1 MSSGDAVL
9 NTLME
14 RRSCRKYEKRP
25 VPHDVLEKIVE
36 AARHAPTA
44 MNRQELIF
52 YVVESP
58 EVTQKI
64 GMETHA
70 IAAKAVSR
78 LQDRMKQM
86 DLTNAITCDAQ
97 ACIIITVENNKDK
110 LYFAELDT
118 GLAVQNILIA
128 AAALGLRCLP
138 VGLAQGFNE
147 KGILEIIGAK
157 DEKMMLLIN
166 VGYPD
171 PEYDKKFRPEKE
183 ITSVVHY
190 I

>member
-1 MSSGDAVL
+1 MSSSDVVL
-9 NTLME
+9 KTLME

-36 AARHAPTA
+36 AGRHAPTA

-52 YVVESP
+52 YAIESP
-58 EVTQKI
+58 EVVQKI
-64 GMETHA
+64 VMETHA
-70 IAAKAVSR
+70 IAAKAVTR
-78 LQDRMKQM
+78 LVDRVNQM

-97 ACIIITVENNKDK
+97 ACIVITVENNKDK
-110 LYFAELDT
+110 LYFSELDT

-128 AAALGLRCLP
+128 ASALGLRCLP
-138 VGLAQGFNE
+138 VGLAAGFNE
-147 KGILEIIGAK
+147 RGILDIIGAK

-166 VGYPD
+166 IGYPD
-171 PEYDKKFRPEKE
+171 PDYDKKFLPEKA